1 MNHVVL
7 ERQIRPI
14 YDAVDSGSNKLAVQQ
29 CNKVLKKYPNLD
41 VVKALK
47 ALAIVRMNKIDEC
60 LPICDEVLASK
71 PADLDTL
78 NVMMLVLRALGR
90 HSDLV
95 TMYDEAYKAQP
106 GNEELGAQDFFANVR
121 TGNWKAAQ
129 QIAQRLFKSFGG
141 IGGDRYLYWS
151 VLSAMLQANDVST
164 PPTMRPVLQKLAHR
178 LLEGAK
184 LPPHAS
190 ADRLHVHLTVLKTL
204 GMHDDAAALVDTEE
218 GKAVAKTSLIVDEV
232 RRELVQARRDFP
244 AEGKRATQKIEEGD
258 RNWLE
263 FLAVVEAQFVDPS
276 EAKITETRQF
286 FRKIAN
292 IDDRRDRGA
301 WLALLELER
310 RAREQN
316 LGSDFESE
324 SGLMDLLKLYFELF
338 ADKLCC
344 FEDLKPYVGV
354 EGDEFSK
361 LTSFLDVFEHSY
373 LSTSD
378 LQRSINI
385 YKLKRY
391 LLAPDQLTAEQETAH
406 ALAYLR
412 AYTTA
417 LPLGKELPSTE
428 LQPTDDLVLLAAQAF
443 VNLWKIAGE
452 INWLYMAVSVL
463 EYAAQHSKN
472 SYLIRLH
479 LVRLHRLLSA
489 PALALQHYRA
499 MRIKQV
505 QTDTLSHFLL
515 ARASTY
521 SLVASGD
528 LTLTTECVEASNIYA
543 SNSQDTSE
551 FIVRAFAQEKYSQI
565 PDLIEFEERL
575 DNSLQRDLV
584 KIEHVRMR
592 LAHEGPSQD
601 LVDMELIELKFIFDR
616 THHDNRDFGVLPNYQ
631 PRGQLTFNDQTLL
644 INSPGLG
651 WLRTFLRIY
660 IRAFLLAS
668 DIDDVVEEK
677 LLIGDRPKVADTAE
691 SKVPLK
697 DRLPERKEEELSE
710 LSSDERA
717 LFDYV
722 SALCDWLSPYHDHA
736 RPPPETVLAEAT
748 KAQELRRNGKAAVA
762 SDSAS
767 KGARASPN
775 GSPSPPTNGQ
785 KKVSEEPLPVKEAP
799 EIVVGHFDALAARFK
814 EVTAVKHLPW
824 EALHVATL
832 AQEAALLLALLS
844 QRFKTPAVVKQNKLG
859 ALTATLRNLRQKSV
873 SVLKDI
879 AAELNKMGAHEGT
892 VEARRAFVDACK
904 PIRQLPEFDNDTLL
918 DVAKR
923 VCDSRKRVLEGV
935 AKGITKITTSHLQ

>member
-1 MNHVVL
+1 M
-7 ERQIRPI
+7 QI
-14 YDAVDSGSNKLAVQQ
+14 Q
-29 CNKVLKKYPNLD
+29 
-41 VVKALK
+41 ALK
-47 ALAIVRMNKIDEC
+47 ALAIVRMNKIEEC

-71 PADLDTL
+71 PTDLDTL

-164 PPTMRPVLQKLAHR
+164 PPTMRPVLQRLAHR

-184 LPPHAS
+184 IPPHAS

-263 FLAVVEAQFVDPS
+263 FLAVVEAQFVDPN
-276 EAKITETRQF
+276 EAKISDARQF
-286 FRKIAN
+286 FRKTAVA
-292 IDDRRDRGA
+292 DDRRDRGA

-316 LGSDFESE
+316 LGSDFEAE
-324 SGLMDLLKLYFELF
+324 NGLMGLLKLYFELF

-344 FEDLKPYVGV
+344 FEDLKP
-354 EGDEFSK
+354 
-361 LTSFLDVFEHSY
+361 Y

-391 LLAPDQLTAEQETAH
+391 LLAPEQLTAEQETAH

-412 AYTTA
+412 AYTAA

-428 LQPTDDLVLLAAQAF
+428 LQPADDLVLLAAQAF
-443 VNLWKIAGE
+443 VNSWKISGARKSVYEAKKRKLISIYTASIGK
-452 INWLYMAVSVL
+452 INWLYTAVSVL

-479 LVRLHRLLSA
+479 LVRLHQLLSA

-499 MRIKQV
+499 MRIKQM
-505 QTDTLSHFLL
+505 QSDTLSHFLL

-521 SLVASGD
+521 SLAASGD

-551 FIVRAFAQEKYSQI
+551 FIVRAFAQEKYSQAN
-565 PDLIEFEERL
+565 LIEFEERL

-592 LAHEGPSQD
+592 LAHEGLSQD

-631 PRGQLTFNDQTLL
+631 PRGQPTFSDQTLL

-660 IRAFLLAS
+660 IRVFLLAS

-697 DRLPERKEEELSE
+697 DRLPERKEEELGS

-722 SALCDWLSPYHDHA
+722 SGLCDWLSPYHDHA

-748 KAQELRRNGKAAVA
+748 KAQELQRNGKAAVA
-762 SDSAS
+762 SNSAS
-767 KGARASPN
+767 KGAHASPN

-859 ALTATLRNLRQKSV
+859 ALTASLRSLRQNSV
-873 SVLKDI
+873 SVLKDM
-879 AAELNKMGAHEGT
+879 AAELSEMGAHEGT
-892 VEARRAFVDACK
+892 VEARRAFVDACN
-904 PIRQLPEFDNDTLL
+904 PIQQLPEFDNDTLL

-935 AKGITKITTSHLQ
+935 AKGITKITTNHLQ